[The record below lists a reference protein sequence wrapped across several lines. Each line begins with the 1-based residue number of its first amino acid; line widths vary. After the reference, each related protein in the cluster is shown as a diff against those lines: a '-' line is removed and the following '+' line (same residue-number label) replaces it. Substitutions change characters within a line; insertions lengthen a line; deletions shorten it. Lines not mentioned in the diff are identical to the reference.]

1 MTPAELRAKRLALG
15 WSASLLGDLTGYTA
29 GHIYAIEADRYHAP
43 DRTIAT
49 LAWALRRGNDTAP
62 WGGPEAAPPA
72 LARYWRRRGIG

>member
-1 MTPAELRAKRLALG
+1 MTRAELRAARLALG

-29 GHIYAIEADRYHAP
+29 GTIYAIESGRHDAP
-43 DRTIAT
+43 GRT
-49 LAWALRRGNDTAP
+49 LAALLAVLRRGNDPAT